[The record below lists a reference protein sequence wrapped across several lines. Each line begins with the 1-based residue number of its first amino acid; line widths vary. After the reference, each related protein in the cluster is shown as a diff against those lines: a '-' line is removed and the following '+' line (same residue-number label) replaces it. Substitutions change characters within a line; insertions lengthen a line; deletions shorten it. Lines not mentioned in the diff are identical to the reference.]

1 MKTNVFEMFRFS
13 PKYEEG
19 GEFDEIEI
27 AAPGEMPEEDEDDGK
42 VTMTR
47 EEVEALKRKADSTE
61 QLRQSFV
68 EYAEKATPANKKPE
82 EPEPQKPGESDEVF
96 RKRIEKEIFEE
107 GKTTKALQE
116 FIDRYAGPVVNQQNV
131 QLAEANKKL
140 LMMDSETGPKFKKYK
155 AEIEQYVASLPAS
168 HRSNPEVWSYAYR
181 EVLSRHSDD
190 EMQEMI
196 ERKVQERLA
205 QMGLG
210 EDGVEAAVEKR
221 VQQAVGSRN
230 ASVSPQKRV
239 KRLYPTADDRQR
251 AAESGLSI
259 EDYMQYYK

>member
-1 MKTNVFEMFRFS
+1 MKITLFDMFRFG
-13 PKYEEG
+13 PNYEG
-19 GEFDEIEI
+19 SGEYDEIEI
-27 AAPGEMPEEDEDDGK
+27 AAPGEMPEEEEDDGK

-47 EEVEALKRKADSTE
+47 EEIEALKRKADSTE
-61 QLRQSFV
+61 QLRQSFM
-68 EYAEKATPANKKPE
+68 EYAEKAMPANKKPE
-82 EPEPQKPGESDEVF
+82 EPEPQQPGESDDQF

-140 LMMDSETGPKFKKYK
+140 LMMDAESGPKFKKYRS
-155 AEIEQYVASLPAS
+155 EIEEYVASLPAA
-168 HRSNPEVWSYAYR
+168 HRANPEVWNYAYR
-181 EVLSRHSDD
+181 EVLSRHTDD
-190 EMQEMI
+190 EMQEVI

-205 QMGLG
+205 ELGLG
-210 EDGVEAAVEKR
+210 DGVEQEVEKR

-230 ASVSPQKRV
+230 VSVSPNKRV
-239 KRLYPTADDRQR
+239 KRIFPTAEDRQK